1 MSEYG
6 AAAIIFVG
14 MVFYLLD
21 LAFRLSNQYEPLKI
35 FLVGSSFWLGTV
47 AMNYG
52 FMAVESVNS
61 SLGVVLGPAYYLWI
75 VTGVVVFSYMV
86 VLLIIKGYNS
96 IQSKKNKVEFS
107 DDEDIKG

>member
-1 MSEYG
+1 MSEY
-6 AAAIIFVG
+6 AAAAVIFVG

-21 LAFRLSNQYEPLKI
+21 LAFRLSSQYEPLKI

-47 AMNYG
+47 AINYA
-52 FMAVESVNS
+52 FMAVETISPA
-61 SLGVVLGPAYYLWI
+61 LGIVLGPAYYLWI

-96 IQSKKNKVEFS
+96 IQEKKNKVAFE
-107 DDEDIKG
+107 DDE